1 MSCDLSLA
9 ETDSVFNRVVK
20 GMNLQ
25 FKFMW
30 DRICTIKHTHSNIG
44 GRILKMSMSRRVT
57 SVSGLKQ
64 VGDGVNIQLDTYLQ
78 TKRLKKIEKVYSF
91 RK

>member
-1 MSCDLSLA
+1 M
-9 ETDSVFNRVVK
+9 FNRVVK

-64 VGDGVNIQLDTYLQ
+64 VGDGGEHTIRHIFTN
-78 TKRLKKIEKVYSF
+78 KKIKKD
-91 RK
+91 RKSLFIP